1 MKIIFALALLS
12 VLALSQARAQMIPDD
27 GVIQGPVEAETEVDP
42 LVIARPDSIQ
52 PLDDGIAAAEEVR
65 TTPPLWVPE
74 ATTTFPHQPF
84 GQEGE

>member
-12 VLALSQARAQMIPDD
+12 VLASLQALAQLVPDD
-27 GVIQGPVEAETEVDP
+27 GVIQGPIVVETEEDP
-42 LVIARPDSIQ
+42 AVIARPDSIE
-52 PLDDGIAAAEEVR
+52 PLDDGIAAAEETR
-65 TTPPLWVPE
+65 TTPPLWVPQ